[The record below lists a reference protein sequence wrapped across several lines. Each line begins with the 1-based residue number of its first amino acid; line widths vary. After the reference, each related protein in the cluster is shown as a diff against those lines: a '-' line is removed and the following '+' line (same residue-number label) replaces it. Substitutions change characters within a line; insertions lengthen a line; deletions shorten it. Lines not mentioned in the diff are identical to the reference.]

1 MESAEARPILAA
13 AEAAAAVGDY
23 ATAERLLREAAAV
36 QERSIGAAHPDLANT
51 FNNLGVVCE
60 RAGKLDDA
68 EACYRRAYAIVTSA
82 FPADHPFVETSRQ
95 NLEEFCAANG
105 RSIDS
110 DTQEGGPIEPVTAGP
125 VEQVDAGPGNAA
137 SKEAGSVE
145 RVAAGPAPLDNARG
159 VLSDSRR
166 AEQGPADT
174 APSPPIEPQGPAAGT
189 AAPMRLQLDAL
200 APVDAQSVASV
211 PTGPHEQGPAD
222 TAPATQPAHTA
233 EPVAVAR
240 RAPERSSRALPLGA
254 LAVLGVSFTI
264 VLVGLMA
271 WPSRTSDDAPT
282 GAESS
287 SSAPADTAPAD
298 TAPAA
303 TTPAATTAAAASTE
317 RSPASVPSAPP
328 AVIPDRGSP
337 NTTASGLTLTDAR
350 LCRTLSTLE
359 QWECTPLD
367 DPATPGPMVFYTRI
381 VAPRPTT
388 VEHRW
393 YFGDRLEQS
402 VTLDIQ
408 PNSSGY
414 RTFSRRTSNARLAG
428 PWRVELRNQ
437 DGEVLREERFTVSK

>member
-105 RSIDS
+105 RSIDA
-110 DTQEGGPIEPVTAGP
+110 DTQEGGPIEPVTAAP

-137 SKEAGSVE
+137 SKDAGSVE
-145 RVAAGPAPLDNARG
+145 RLAAGPTSLDDARG
-159 VLSDSRR
+159 ALSDSRR

-174 APSPPIEPQGPAAGT
+174 AASPPIEPQGPAGA
-189 AAPMRLQLDAL
+189 AAPMRLQLDPPP
-200 APVDAQSVASV
+200 PVDARSVASV
-211 PTGPHEQGPAD
+211 PTEPHEQGPAD
-222 TAPATQPAHTA
+222 TAPATQPAQTA
-233 EPVAVAR
+233 EPVPVAQR
-240 RAPERSSRALPLGA
+240 VPERPSRALPLGA
-254 LAVLGVSFTI
+254 LAVLGVSFAI

-287 SSAPADTAPAD
+287 SSAPADAAPAD
-298 TAPAA
+298 
-303 TTPAATTAAAASTE
+303 TTPAATTAAAPSTE
-317 RSPASVPSAPP
+317 RSPASVPSAPQ
-328 AVIPDRGSP
+328 AVTPDRGSP

-350 LCRTLSTLE
+350 LCRTLSPRE
-359 QWECTPLD
+359 QWECTPLG

-381 VAPRPTT
+381 VAPRPTM

-393 YFGDRLEQS
+393 YFGDRLQQS
-402 VTLDIQ
+402 VSLDIQ

-437 DGEVLREERFTVSK
+437 DGELLREERFTVSK

>member
-23 ATAERLLREAAAV
+23 GTAERLLREAAAV

-105 RSIDS
+105 RSIDA
-110 DTQEGGPIEPVTAGP
+110 DTQEGGPTEPVTAGP

-145 RVAAGPAPLDNARG
+145 RAAAGPNRLRQ
-159 VLSDSRR
+159 DSGRPPQLH
-166 AEQGPADT
+166 AKAEEQGPADT
-174 APSPPIEPQGPAAGT
+174 AQTPPIEPQGPAAG
-189 AAPMRLQLDAL
+189 AATPMRLQLDPPPPL
-200 APVDAQSVASV
+200 DARSVASAPAG
-211 PTGPHEQGPAD
+211 PTGQRPAHI
-222 TAPATQPAHTA
+222 APATQPAHTA
-233 EPVAVAR
+233 EPVAVAQR
-240 RAPERSSRALPLGA
+240 GPERPSRALPLGA
-254 LAVLGVSFTI
+254 LAVLGVSFAI

-271 WPSRTSDDAPT
+271 WPSRTTDDAPT

-287 SSAPADTAPAD
+287 SSAPAE
-298 TAPAA
+298 
-303 TTPAATTAAAASTE
+303 TTAAAPSTE
-317 RSPASVPSAPP
+317 RAPASAPSAPP
-328 AVIPDRGSP
+328 AVTPDRGSP

-350 LCRTLSTLE
+350 LCRTLSTRE
-359 QWECTPLD
+359 QWECTPLG
-367 DPATPGPMVFYTRI
+367 DPATPGPMVFFTRI

-402 VTLDIQ
+402 VSLDIQ

-437 DGEVLREERFTVSK
+437 DGELLREERFTVSK